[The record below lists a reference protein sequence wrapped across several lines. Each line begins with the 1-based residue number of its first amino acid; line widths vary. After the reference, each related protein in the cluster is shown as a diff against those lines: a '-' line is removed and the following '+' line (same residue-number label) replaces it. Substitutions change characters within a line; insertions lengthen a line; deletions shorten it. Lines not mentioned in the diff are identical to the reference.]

1 MQSGH
6 NSLLCDYPA
15 FVPWLKIC
23 MSYRCQKQ
31 TEASRRHTLS
41 SLCRATSLGYSSPMH
56 YAVIDSPMGPLT
68 VASTEKGI
76 ASIHFGESLP
86 EGAVSD
92 PAANHETVEQL
103 TRVLPGQENPV
114 RTPARCRGDP
124 ISEGSLERTAAD
136 SLRGDPFLWRDRKA
150 VGKPG
155 AARAVGMAN
164 HDNPIAVVIPCH
176 RVVGQDGSLTGYA
189 GGIHLK
195 EQLLSIER
203 RHRTLF
209 T

>member
-1 MQSGH
+1 MQ
-6 NSLLCDYPA
+6 
-15 FVPWLKIC
+15 
-23 MSYRCQKQ
+23 
-31 TEASRRHTLS
+31 
-41 SLCRATSLGYSSPMH
+41 

-76 ASIHFGESLP
+76 ASIHFGNSLP
-86 EGAVSD
+86 AGIVADVS
-92 PAANHETVEQL
+92 ANRDTVDQL
-103 TRVLPGQENPV
+103 TEYFEGKRTQFELPLDVEG
-114 RTPARCRGDP
+114 TPFQKAVWNELQRIPYGETRSYGE
-124 ISEGSLERTAAD
+124 IA
-136 SLRGDPFLWRDRKA
+136 KA
-150 VGKPG
+150 VGRPG

-176 RVVGQDGSLTGYA
+176 RVVGRDGSLTGYA
-189 GGIHLK
+189 GGLHLK